1 MLNAVLAGSYL
12 VPSRFPVFFSPSGG
26 AFACL
31 QEHEGPLL
39 DGLDL
44 PKIILTWTSMFLL
57 GH

>member
-44 PKIILTWTSMFLL
+44 PKIILT
-57 GH
+57 